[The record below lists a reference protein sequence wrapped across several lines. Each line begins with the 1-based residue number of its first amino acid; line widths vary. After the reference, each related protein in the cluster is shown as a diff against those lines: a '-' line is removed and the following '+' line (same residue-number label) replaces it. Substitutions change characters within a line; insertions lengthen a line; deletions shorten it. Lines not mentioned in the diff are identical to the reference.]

1 MNIRL
6 PHRCVE
12 ALEAVAWSRD
22 NGCRTPRFP
31 EKVYTLSNAMGLPP
45 PWRRC
50 QGPVSRLLPALPPGR
65 RRHELGVAL
74 GTAIGPEELGRRV
87 GENQPDPPPSQT
99 PPCRIT
105 AVG

>member
-12 ALEAVAWSRD
+12 ALETVAWSRD

-74 GTAIGPEELGRRV
+74 GTAIGPEELGLV
-87 GENQPDPPPSQT
+87 LWSSQQAIT
-99 PPCRIT
+99 PVLTRL
-105 AVG
+105 